1 MKTFIVSFILLFPVL
16 TQAQSK
22 KELLAEIDLLR
33 MQVKE
38 ANSKIGDA
46 EQKARLANQ
55 KVDYANAQAEE
66 IKKENERLL
75 GMVNNFTTVSLK
87 KTANVETS
95 LNTIKEKDAQLKV
108 VNDALEK
115 ADADRL
121 AALTAF
127 KDNLG
132 GVGKIS
138 VQNNSVIIS
147 IANTDLYTSTDTD
160 VELNEKGK
168 AIIGKIAGVL
178 VNKPEYNIKI
188 EGNSNATQFTTPNAT
203 NNWDLSAR
211 QAAAIANTMQTDYQ
225 VNPKNVT
232 VVAKADTNTE
242 LIDTNTRIII
252 DSNFEDFFSL
262 IKDRMKK

>member
-1 MKTFIVSFILLFPVL
+1 MKTFFISFLIALPIL

-33 MQVKE
+33 MEVKQ
-38 ANSKIGDA
+38 AKSKIGDA

-55 KVDYANAQAEE
+55 KTDFAKAEMEE
-66 IKKENERLL
+66 IKKENDRLL
-75 GMVNNFTTVSLK
+75 GMVNNFTSVSLK

-127 KDNLG
+127 KDHLG
-132 GVGKIS
+132 GAGKIS

-147 IANTDLYTSTDTD
+147 IANNDLYTSTDTD
-160 VELNEKGK
+160 ITLNEKGK
-168 AIIGKIAGVL
+168 AIISKIAGVL
-178 VNKPEYNIKI
+178 VNNPQYEIKI
-188 EGNSNATQFTTPNAT
+188 EGNSNATEFKTPNAT

-211 QAAAIANTMQTDYQ
+211 QAAAIAEAMQTEYQ
-225 VNPKNVT
+225 VNPKNLT
-232 VVAKADTNTE
+232 VVAKAENNTE

-252 DSNFEDFFSL
+252 DSNFGDFFNL